1 MRRFIFLL
9 SLTLAY
15 PVYAGDDNTP
25 PPPQLEAMPEQP
37 DIPKPAKS
45 GQVLKPDNTVM
56 SRKDKDKEKPNL
68 ENYRQESE
76 DITEMDADE
85 GDIKIIRKGKKT
97 IQEYSRGGRIYMIK
111 VIPDV
116 GPPYYFVDYDGDGN
130 VDMRRGDRNLDS
142 NVNMWTILEWE

>member
-1 MRRFIFLL
+1 
-9 SLTLAY
+9 
-15 PVYAGDDNTP
+15 
-25 PPPQLEAMPEQP
+25 
-37 DIPKPAKS
+37 
-45 GQVLKPDNTVM
+45 M
-56 SRKDKDKEKPNL
+56 SRKDKEKPNL
-68 ENYRQESE
+68 DSYRQESE

-111 VIPDV
+111 VIPDI